1 MGVRQ
6 AGLKPRPPRPRVRF
20 VLRTTSPAAAESRQI
35 IAVQRM
41 SGDMPIRLYY
51 GDAPIQICDSGVDL
65 TVYAFH
71 DTSLNAPEHMG
82 LNDVLGWLYNMF
94 GVDPV
99 HDKFVINTVWPVR
112 GQHGWQWR
120 VVEVASTGS
129 WRKFVSKVRE
139 KGYSLAIVVQKTT
152 CVDRS
157 GESSHVVVEETPLEG
172 GQAEN
177 VWRTEQDRG
186 EEVVEGNTQGKVI
199 VRGTNR
205 EANDSDD
212 EEPDSPM
219 RVDAAEENEAVVD
232 QMEVENEEYLALV
245 VEGED
250 TTLWDNET
258 NIPDD
263 WTTISM
269 SRMKVNDGL
278 DAHWCYDSKQV
289 KVGQMF
295 HDKGHLHDAVKRWA
309 FVQKREFRVKVSNRT
324 TYDVK
329 CIQGGCPWR
338 VHGYKPQHDTLW
350 VASRVEQ
357 HTCLLENTR
366 LVHRNLTAAFVA
378 QMVYSKVVRK
388 TSLSPF
394 TIMHDVEKEYVY
406 EISYD
411 KAWRAKQKALEMR
424 FGTYEDSYHNLPP
437 LLEVMQARNPGTH
450 MAILDEV
457 NEYGEN
463 VLRRVFWS
471 FGCMIEAFRN
481 CIPLLCVD
489 GTFMT
494 GKYRG
499 TILTAIGVDADS
511 HVVPV
516 AFAFVE
522 SENTSSWLWFL
533 RHIKI
538 QFRSKRLMDLFKKL
552 CKQNQQRKFDAI
564 WDQLDRLTTTHMEE
578 VRKKPIV
585 ARQEEPEGLEPIP
598 NEAPSITRR
607 RKRGR
612 ATKCFTEWVE
622 FEPREKW
629 SLLYDT
635 DGSRYGVM
643 TTNLAEVY
651 NWVMKNTRPLPL
663 VAILEGITRG
673 TQKYLYKRYSMAS
686 LNLSK
691 PSVKY
696 SPAITQ
702 YMDEKSKK
710 GGIHRVWPAGN
721 RELLFEI
728 RLRDK
733 SGVGIGTTDVT
744 LECTLWPEYH
754 ACKCNCNKPYLLHR
768 PCSHVLAASAKGGVD
783 GNIFV
788 SPYFRKE
795 SWEATWRAM
804 CDFTRPPPGQ
814 ANWVPD
820 SNLLVDTKGR
830 RQSRRIKNLMDE
842 AEVKDRSRRMADQYD
857 GQLIDK
863 EIDRNHR
870 SRRLSTGTFCN
881 VLKMRGPDQYWRIDP
896 RWVPRLRAAG
906 LLTFARLV
914 EPSRARSERIHIDAA
929 LLSAL
934 VDRWRPETHTFHLTV
949 GEMVPTLQDVSYL
962 LGLPI
967 AGPVV
972 GPTMVN
978 AGWADDLL
986 ASFGGV
992 LPVALEDLTD
1002 GHGPTKS
1009 WLNQFRQDV
1018 FPDDQEE
1025 WIVQRHLVAYLLWL
1039 FGWVM
1044 FTGTHAD
1051 SVDKHF
1057 IHFAE
1062 QIAELPI
1069 AEIPQYSWGSAVLA
1083 ATYAGLCDACV
1094 RNSKQSSLPG
1104 CPLLLMLWAHERFD
1118 IGRPQLDSYANYGLR
1133 EMYRSGVD
1141 DINDRPTMES
1151 LWTHREPQ
1159 WVSGTTRRVYT
1170 QFVADFD
1177 QLTPDRVRWTPY
1189 TQHDVNDRAPH
1200 GLADLCTRDMQLWMT
1215 TCYLVVDVHVEP
1227 HNVHRVL
1234 KQLGMY
1240 QDFPPRDGRPLADSL
1255 HRYSRKGLGLS
1266 YELVIVT
1273 TVQPTVQEWEHA
1285 ADNLA
1290 LQTPPDDGSYYG
1302 AYLRWYRS
1310 VTRWRCFP
1318 PQGDST
1324 VPHQAAITD
1333 TFAPQ
1338 PRSAYNSMAEFVE
1351 HVHVESDTMLQ
1362 RLEARPPVVRPDD
1375 VASILRNF
1383 RARAA
1388 ALLRRVSCR
1397 SAADVVQT
1405 SGRRPSPPLPRRSS
1419 VDRSG
1424 PSSSRRG
1431 YEAAHTSH
1439 GRPSFQHTPA
1449 PEYIRGSAGSGVPT
1463 SSTAP
1468 PRPQVFQTPP
1478 YVHPSQGASGSAHF
1492 PYMPTGD
1499 NVLNTPAWGLHITPR
1514 APEQGHTQHTY
1525 DEYGSASTHHGM
1537 PAYSPRTAFIEDF
1550 FSTDPPQGEVGMDY
1564 WHAAPQVTQPTQET
1578 ENATLS
1584 NAPVRRISCR
1594 TGAVRQP
1601 PVEQGQFDSPAWG
1614 CSTGPI
1620 ERQPS
1625 DLLTSRALAVR

>member
-1 MGVRQ
+1 
-6 AGLKPRPPRPRVRF
+6 
-20 VLRTTSPAAAESRQI
+20 
-35 IAVQRM
+35 M

-99 HDKFVINTVWPVR
+99 HDKFVINAVWPVR

-157 GESSHVVVEETPLEG
+157 GESSHAVVEETPLEG

-177 VWRTEQDRG
+177 VWRTEQGRG
-186 EEVVEGNTQGKVI
+186 EEVVEGNTQGEVI

-295 HDKGHLHDAVKRWA
+295 HDKGHLQDAVKRWA

-394 TIMHDVEKEYVY
+394 TIMHDVEKEYGY

-463 VLRRVFWS
+463 VLRRAFWS
-471 FGCMIEAFRN
+471 FGCMIEAFKN

-533 RHIKI
+533 RHIKMCVVENRPNVCVLHDRHAGLLSAI
-538 QFRSKRLMDLFKKL
+538 QKLQEDVTQSVPWPDLHSRWCMRHFGANFYRQFRSKRLMDLFKKL

-564 WDQLDRLTTTHMEE
+564 WEQLDRLTTTHMEE

-673 TQKYLYKRYSMAS
+673 TQKYLCKRYSMAS

-733 SGVGIGTTDVT
+733 SGVGIGTTDIT

-795 SWEATWRAM
+795 SWEATWRGELRGWRAV

-842 AEVKDRSRRMADQYD
+842 AEVKDRSRRKKACILCGENHSRKDCSMYNVGQDATGAD
-857 GQLIDK
+857 
-863 EIDRNHR
+863 
-870 SRRLSTGTFCN
+870 
-881 VLKMRGPDQYWRIDP
+881 V
-896 RWVPRLRAAG
+896 
-906 LLTFARLV
+906 
-914 EPSRARSERIHIDAA
+914 
-929 LLSAL
+929 
-934 VDRWRPETHTFHLTV
+934 
-949 GEMVPTLQDVSYL
+949 
-962 LGLPI
+962 
-967 AGPVV
+967 
-972 GPTMVN
+972 
-978 AGWADDLL
+978 
-986 ASFGGV
+986 
-992 LPVALEDLTD
+992 
-1002 GHGPTKS
+1002 
-1009 WLNQFRQDV
+1009 
-1018 FPDDQEE
+1018 
-1025 WIVQRHLVAYLLWL
+1025 
-1039 FGWVM
+1039 
-1044 FTGTHAD
+1044 
-1051 SVDKHF
+1051 
-1057 IHFAE
+1057 
-1062 QIAELPI
+1062 
-1069 AEIPQYSWGSAVLA
+1069 
-1083 ATYAGLCDACV
+1083 
-1094 RNSKQSSLPG
+1094 
-1104 CPLLLMLWAHERFD
+1104 
-1118 IGRPQLDSYANYGLR
+1118 
-1133 EMYRSGVD
+1133 
-1141 DINDRPTMES
+1141 
-1151 LWTHREPQ
+1151 
-1159 WVSGTTRRVYT
+1159 RRV
-1170 QFVADFD
+1170 
-1177 QLTPDRVRWTPY
+1177 P
-1189 TQHDVNDRAPH
+1189 
-1200 GLADLCTRDMQLWMT
+1200 
-1215 TCYLVVDVHVEP
+1215 
-1227 HNVHRVL
+1227 
-1234 KQLGMY
+1234 
-1240 QDFPPRDGRPLADSL
+1240 
-1255 HRYSRKGLGLS
+1255 KGKS
-1266 YELVIVT
+1266 KKKNN
-1273 TVQPTVQEWEHA
+1273 P
-1285 ADNLA
+1285 
-1290 LQTPPDDGSYYG
+1290 
-1302 AYLRWYRS
+1302 
-1310 VTRWRCFP
+1310 
-1318 PQGDST
+1318 
-1324 VPHQAAITD
+1324 
-1333 TFAPQ
+1333 
-1338 PRSAYNSMAEFVE
+1338 
-1351 HVHVESDTMLQ
+1351 
-1362 RLEARPPVVRPDD
+1362 
-1375 VASILRNF
+1375 
-1383 RARAA
+1383 
-1388 ALLRRVSCR
+1388 
-1397 SAADVVQT
+1397 
-1405 SGRRPSPPLPRRSS
+1405 
-1419 VDRSG
+1419 
-1424 PSSSRRG
+1424 
-1431 YEAAHTSH
+1431 
-1439 GRPSFQHTPA
+1439 
-1449 PEYIRGSAGSGVPT
+1449 
-1463 SSTAP
+1463 
-1468 PRPQVFQTPP
+1468 
-1478 YVHPSQGASGSAHF
+1478 
-1492 PYMPTGD
+1492 
-1499 NVLNTPAWGLHITPR
+1499 
-1514 APEQGHTQHTY
+1514 
-1525 DEYGSASTHHGM
+1525 
-1537 PAYSPRTAFIEDF
+1537 
-1550 FSTDPPQGEVGMDY
+1550 
-1564 WHAAPQVTQPTQET
+1564 
-1578 ENATLS
+1578 
-1584 NAPVRRISCR
+1584 
-1594 TGAVRQP
+1594 
-1601 PVEQGQFDSPAWG
+1601 
-1614 CSTGPI
+1614 
-1620 ERQPS
+1620 
-1625 DLLTSRALAVR
+1625 

>member
-1 MGVRQ
+1 
-6 AGLKPRPPRPRVRF
+6 
-20 VLRTTSPAAAESRQI
+20 
-35 IAVQRM
+35 
-41 SGDMPIRLYY
+41 
-51 GDAPIQICDSGVDL
+51 
-65 TVYAFH
+65 
-71 DTSLNAPEHMG
+71 MG

-99 HDKFVINTVWPVR
+99 HDKFVINAVWPVR

-139 KGYSLAIVVQKTT
+139 KGYSLAIVVQKTK

-157 GESSHVVVEETPLEG
+157 GESSHAVVEETPLEG

-177 VWRTEQDRG
+177 VWRTEQGRG
-186 EEVVEGNTQGKVI
+186 EEVVEGNTQGEVI

-232 QMEVENEEYLALV
+232 QMEVENEEYIALV

-258 NIPDD
+258 YIPDN

-295 HDKGHLHDAVKRWA
+295 HDKGHLQDAVKRWA

-394 TIMHDVEKEYVY
+394 TIMHDVEKEYGY

-463 VLRRVFWS
+463 VLRRAFWS
-471 FGCMIEAFRN
+471 FGCMIEAFKN

-516 AFAFVE
+516 AFAFFE

-533 RHIKI
+533 RHIKMCVVENRPNVCVLHDRHAGLLSAI
-538 QFRSKRLMDLFKKL
+538 QKLQEDVTQSVPWPDLHSRWCMRHFGANFYRQFRSKRLMDLFKKL

-564 WDQLDRLTTTHMEE
+564 WEQLDRLTTTHMEE
-578 VRKKPIV
+578 
-585 ARQEEPEGLEPIP
+585 
-598 NEAPSITRR
+598 
-607 RKRGR
+607 
-612 ATKCFTEWVE
+612 
-622 FEPREKW
+622 
-629 SLLYDT
+629 
-635 DGSRYGVM
+635 
-643 TTNLAEVY
+643 
-651 NWVMKNTRPLPL
+651 
-663 VAILEGITRG
+663 
-673 TQKYLYKRYSMAS
+673 
-686 LNLSK
+686 
-691 PSVKY
+691 
-696 SPAITQ
+696 
-702 YMDEKSKK
+702 
-710 GGIHRVWPAGN
+710 
-721 RELLFEI
+721 
-728 RLRDK
+728 
-733 SGVGIGTTDVT
+733 
-744 LECTLWPEYH
+744 
-754 ACKCNCNKPYLLHR
+754 
-768 PCSHVLAASAKGGVD
+768 
-783 GNIFV
+783 
-788 SPYFRKE
+788 
-795 SWEATWRAM
+795 
-804 CDFTRPPPGQ
+804 
-814 ANWVPD
+814 
-820 SNLLVDTKGR
+820 
-830 RQSRRIKNLMDE
+830 
-842 AEVKDRSRRMADQYD
+842 
-857 GQLIDK
+857 
-863 EIDRNHR
+863 
-870 SRRLSTGTFCN
+870 
-881 VLKMRGPDQYWRIDP
+881 
-896 RWVPRLRAAG
+896 
-906 LLTFARLV
+906 
-914 EPSRARSERIHIDAA
+914 
-929 LLSAL
+929 
-934 VDRWRPETHTFHLTV
+934 
-949 GEMVPTLQDVSYL
+949 
-962 LGLPI
+962 
-967 AGPVV
+967 
-972 GPTMVN
+972 
-978 AGWADDLL
+978 
-986 ASFGGV
+986 
-992 LPVALEDLTD
+992 
-1002 GHGPTKS
+1002 
-1009 WLNQFRQDV
+1009 
-1018 FPDDQEE
+1018 
-1025 WIVQRHLVAYLLWL
+1025 
-1039 FGWVM
+1039 
-1044 FTGTHAD
+1044 
-1051 SVDKHF
+1051 
-1057 IHFAE
+1057 
-1062 QIAELPI
+1062 
-1069 AEIPQYSWGSAVLA
+1069 
-1083 ATYAGLCDACV
+1083 
-1094 RNSKQSSLPG
+1094 
-1104 CPLLLMLWAHERFD
+1104 
-1118 IGRPQLDSYANYGLR
+1118 
-1133 EMYRSGVD
+1133 
-1141 DINDRPTMES
+1141 
-1151 LWTHREPQ
+1151 
-1159 WVSGTTRRVYT
+1159 
-1170 QFVADFD
+1170 
-1177 QLTPDRVRWTPY
+1177 
-1189 TQHDVNDRAPH
+1189 
-1200 GLADLCTRDMQLWMT
+1200 
-1215 TCYLVVDVHVEP
+1215 
-1227 HNVHRVL
+1227 
-1234 KQLGMY
+1234 
-1240 QDFPPRDGRPLADSL
+1240 
-1255 HRYSRKGLGLS
+1255 
-1266 YELVIVT
+1266 
-1273 TVQPTVQEWEHA
+1273 
-1285 ADNLA
+1285 
-1290 LQTPPDDGSYYG
+1290 
-1302 AYLRWYRS
+1302 
-1310 VTRWRCFP
+1310 
-1318 PQGDST
+1318 
-1324 VPHQAAITD
+1324 
-1333 TFAPQ
+1333 
-1338 PRSAYNSMAEFVE
+1338 AEFVE
-1351 HVHVESDTMLQ
+1351 HVHVESDTLLQ
-1362 RLEARPPVVRPDD
+1362 RLEARPPVVRSDD
-1375 VASILRNF
+1375 VASVLRNF

-1449 PEYIRGSAGSGVPT
+1449 PEYTRGSAGSGVPT

-1525 DEYGSASTHHGM
+1525 DEYGSASTHHGV
-1537 PAYSPRTAFIEDF
+1537 PAYSPCTAFIEDF

-1578 ENATLS
+1578 EAGQGPDVTPQQAARDRHPPDNLTY
-1584 NAPVRRISCR
+1584 PTEQIRRMKK
-1594 TGAVRQP
+1594 G
-1601 PVEQGQFDSPAWG
+1601 
-1614 CSTGPI
+1614 GP
-1620 ERQPS
+1620 S
-1625 DLLTSRALAVR
+1625 KRAKGTDRP

>member
-1 MGVRQ
+1 
-6 AGLKPRPPRPRVRF
+6 
-20 VLRTTSPAAAESRQI
+20 
-35 IAVQRM
+35 
-41 SGDMPIRLYY
+41 
-51 GDAPIQICDSGVDL
+51 
-65 TVYAFH
+65 
-71 DTSLNAPEHMG
+71 
-82 LNDVLGWLYNMF
+82 
-94 GVDPV
+94 
-99 HDKFVINTVWPVR
+99 
-112 GQHGWQWR
+112 
-120 VVEVASTGS
+120 
-129 WRKFVSKVRE
+129 
-139 KGYSLAIVVQKTT
+139 
-152 CVDRS
+152 
-157 GESSHVVVEETPLEG
+157 
-172 GQAEN
+172 
-177 VWRTEQDRG
+177 
-186 EEVVEGNTQGKVI
+186 
-199 VRGTNR
+199 
-205 EANDSDD
+205 
-212 EEPDSPM
+212 M

-232 QMEVENEEYLALV
+232 QMEVENEEYIALV

-258 NIPDD
+258 YIPDN

-295 HDKGHLHDAVKRWA
+295 HDKGHLQDAVKRWA
-309 FVQKREFRVKVSNRT
+309 FVQKR
-324 TYDVK
+324 
-329 CIQGGCPWR
+329 
-338 VHGYKPQHDTLW
+338 
-350 VASRVEQ
+350 
-357 HTCLLENTR
+357 
-366 LVHRNLTAAFVA
+366 
-378 QMVYSKVVRK
+378 
-388 TSLSPF
+388 
-394 TIMHDVEKEYVY
+394 
-406 EISYD
+406 
-411 KAWRAKQKALEMR
+411 
-424 FGTYEDSYHNLPP
+424 
-437 LLEVMQARNPGTH
+437 
-450 MAILDEV
+450 
-457 NEYGEN
+457 
-463 VLRRVFWS
+463 
-471 FGCMIEAFRN
+471 
-481 CIPLLCVD
+481 
-489 GTFMT
+489 
-494 GKYRG
+494 
-499 TILTAIGVDADS
+499 
-511 HVVPV
+511 
-516 AFAFVE
+516 
-522 SENTSSWLWFL
+522 
-533 RHIKI
+533 
-538 QFRSKRLMDLFKKL
+538 
-552 CKQNQQRKFDAI
+552 
-564 WDQLDRLTTTHMEE
+564 
-578 VRKKPIV
+578 
-585 ARQEEPEGLEPIP
+585 
-598 NEAPSITRR
+598 
-607 RKRGR
+607 
-612 ATKCFTEWVE
+612 
-622 FEPREKW
+622 
-629 SLLYDT
+629 
-635 DGSRYGVM
+635 
-643 TTNLAEVY
+643 
-651 NWVMKNTRPLPL
+651 
-663 VAILEGITRG
+663 
-673 TQKYLYKRYSMAS
+673 
-686 LNLSK
+686 
-691 PSVKY
+691 
-696 SPAITQ
+696 
-702 YMDEKSKK
+702 
-710 GGIHRVWPAGN
+710 
-721 RELLFEI
+721 
-728 RLRDK
+728 
-733 SGVGIGTTDVT
+733 
-744 LECTLWPEYH
+744 
-754 ACKCNCNKPYLLHR
+754 
-768 PCSHVLAASAKGGVD
+768 
-783 GNIFV
+783 
-788 SPYFRKE
+788 
-795 SWEATWRAM
+795 
-804 CDFTRPPPGQ
+804 
-814 ANWVPD
+814 
-820 SNLLVDTKGR
+820 
-830 RQSRRIKNLMDE
+830 
-842 AEVKDRSRRMADQYD
+842 MADQND

-929 LLSAL
+929 LMSAL

-967 AGPVV
+967 AGPAV

-1104 CPLLLMLWAHERFD
+1104 CSLLLMLWAHERFD

-1141 DINDRPTMES
+1141 DIDDRPTMGS

-1200 GLADLCTRDMQLWMT
+1200 GLADLCTRDMQLWRT
-1215 TCYLVVDVHVEP
+1215 TCHLVVDVHVEP

-1273 TVQPTVQEWEHA
+1273 TVQLTVQEWEHA

-1351 HVHVESDTMLQ
+1351 HVHVESDTLLQ
-1362 RLEARPPVVRPDD
+1362 RLEARPPVVRSDD
-1375 VASILRNF
+1375 V
-1383 RARAA
+1383 
-1388 ALLRRVSCR
+1388 
-1397 SAADVVQT
+1397 
-1405 SGRRPSPPLPRRSS
+1405 
-1419 VDRSG
+1419 
-1424 PSSSRRG
+1424 
-1431 YEAAHTSH
+1431 
-1439 GRPSFQHTPA
+1439 
-1449 PEYIRGSAGSGVPT
+1449 
-1463 SSTAP
+1463 
-1468 PRPQVFQTPP
+1468 
-1478 YVHPSQGASGSAHF
+1478 GASGSAHF

-1525 DEYGSASTHHGM
+1525 DEYGSASTHHGV

-1578 ENATLS
+1578 EAGQGPDVTPQQAARDRHPPDNLTY
-1584 NAPVRRISCR
+1584 PTEQIRRR
-1594 TGAVRQP
+1594 KKG
-1601 PVEQGQFDSPAWG
+1601 
-1614 CSTGPI
+1614 GP
-1620 ERQPS
+1620 S
-1625 DLLTSRALAVR
+1625 KRAKGTDRP

>member
-1 MGVRQ
+1 MSNSTKNNVKLLTITVLYFG
-6 AGLKPRPPRPRVRF
+6 ATGLSRSHATVPRDCRSRILE
-20 VLRTTSPAAAESRQI
+20 LRDHRGTVPFIALINCDAEDPDFG
-35 IAVQRM
+35 M

-51 GDAPIQICDSGVDL
+51 GDALIQICDSGVDL

-94 GVDPV
+94 RVDPV
-99 HDKFVINTVWPVR
+99 HDKFVINAVWPVR

-157 GESSHVVVEETPLEG
+157 GESSHAVVEETTLEG

-177 VWRTEQDRG
+177 VWRTEQGRG
-186 EEVVEGNTQGKVI
+186 EEVVEGNTQGEVI

-219 RVDAAEENEAVVD
+219 RVDATEENEAVVD

-295 HDKGHLHDAVKRWA
+295 HDKGHLQDAVKRWA

-324 TYDVK
+324 T
-329 CIQGGCPWR
+329 
-338 VHGYKPQHDTLW
+338 
-350 VASRVEQ
+350 
-357 HTCLLENTR
+357 
-366 LVHRNLTAAFVA
+366 NLTAAFVA

-394 TIMHDVEKEYVY
+394 TIMHDVEKEYGY

-424 FGTYEDSYHNLPP
+424 FGTYEDSYHNLHP

-463 VLRRVFWS
+463 VLRRAFWS

-481 CIPLLCVD
+481 CIPLLCVN

-533 RHIKI
+533 RHIKMCVVEN
-538 QFRSKRLMDLFKKL
+538 RPNML
-552 CKQNQQRKFDAI
+552 
-564 WDQLDRLTTTHMEE
+564 
-578 VRKKPIV
+578 VKKPIV

-622 FEPREKW
+622 FEPMEKW

-673 TQKYLYKRYSMAS
+673 TQKYLCKRYSMAS

-696 SPAITQ
+696 SPVITQ

-733 SGVGIGTTDVT
+733 SGVGIGTTDIT

-754 ACKCNCNKPYLLHR
+754 ACKCNCNKTYLLHR

-795 SWEATWRAM
+795 SWEATWRGELRGWRAL
-804 CDFTRPPPGQ
+804 CDFIRPPPGQ

-896 RWVPRLRAAG
+896 RWVSRLRAAG

-962 LGLPI
+962 LGLLI
-967 AGPVV
+967 AGPAV

-1094 RNSKQSSLPG
+1094 KNSKQSSLPG

-1141 DINDRPTMES
+1141 DIDDRPTMGS

-1215 TCYLVVDVHVEP
+1215 TCHLVVDVHVEP
-1227 HNVHRVL
+1227 HNVYRVL

-1240 QDFPPRDGRPLADSL
+1240 LDFPPRDGRPLADSL

-1302 AYLRWYRS
+1302 AYLHWYRS

-1351 HVHVESDTMLQ
+1351 HVHVESDTLLQ
-1362 RLEARPPVVRPDD
+1362 RLEARPPVVRLDD

-1419 VDRSG
+1419 MDRSG

-1431 YEAAHTSH
+1431 T
-1439 GRPSFQHTPA
+1439 PQHRSTPGVSR
-1449 PEYIRGSAGSGVPT
+1449 IRGTHVEHGTTTSA
-1463 SSTAP
+1463 
-1468 PRPQVFQTPP
+1468 
-1478 YVHPSQGASGSAHF
+1478 
-1492 PYMPTGD
+1492 D
-1499 NVLNTPAWGLHITPR
+1499 
-1514 APEQGHTQHTY
+1514 

-1537 PAYSPRTAFIEDF
+1537 PAYSPRTTFIEDF

-1578 ENATLS
+1578 EAGQGPDVTPQQAARDRHPPDNLTY
-1584 NAPVRRISCR
+1584 PTEQIRRR
-1594 TGAVRQP
+1594 KKG
-1601 PVEQGQFDSPAWG
+1601 
-1614 CSTGPI
+1614 GP
-1620 ERQPS
+1620 S
-1625 DLLTSRALAVR
+1625 KRAKGTDRP

>member
-6 AGLKPRPPRPRVRF
+6 ADLKPRPPRPRVRF
-20 VLRTTSPAAAESRQI
+20 VTTSPAAAESRHI
-35 IAVQRM
+35 VAVQRM

-51 GDAPIQICDSGVDL
+51 GDAPIQICNSGVDL

-99 HDKFVINTVWPVR
+99 HDKFVINAVWPVR

-157 GESSHVVVEETPLEG
+157 GESSHAVVEETPLEG

-177 VWRTEQDRG
+177 VWRTEQGRG
-186 EEVVEGNTQGKVI
+186 EEVVEGNTQGEVI
-199 VRGTNR
+199 VHGTNR

-269 SRMKVNDGL
+269 SRMKV
-278 DAHWCYDSKQV
+278 

-295 HDKGHLHDAVKRWA
+295 HDKGHLQDAVKRWA

-388 TSLSPF
+388 TSFSPF
-394 TIMHDVEKEYVY
+394 TIMHDVEKEYGY

-424 FGTYEDSYHNLPP
+424 FGTYEDSYHNFHP

-463 VLRRVFWS
+463 VLRRAFWS

-533 RHIKI
+533 WHIKMCVVENRPNVCVLHDRHTGLLSAI
-538 QFRSKRLMDLFKKL
+538 QKLQEDVTQSVPWPDLHSRWCMRHFGANFYRQFRSKRLMDLFKKL

-578 VRKKPIV
+578 VRKKPII

-673 TQKYLYKRYSMAS
+673 TQKYL
-686 LNLSK
+686 
-691 PSVKY
+691 
-696 SPAITQ
+696 
-702 YMDEKSKK
+702 
-710 GGIHRVWPAGN
+710 
-721 RELLFEI
+721 
-728 RLRDK
+728 
-733 SGVGIGTTDVT
+733 
-744 LECTLWPEYH
+744 
-754 ACKCNCNKPYLLHR
+754 CK
-768 PCSHVLAASAKGGVD
+768 
-783 GNIFV
+783 
-788 SPYFRKE
+788 
-795 SWEATWRAM
+795 
-804 CDFTRPPPGQ
+804 
-814 ANWVPD
+814 
-820 SNLLVDTKGR
+820 
-830 RQSRRIKNLMDE
+830 
-842 AEVKDRSRRMADQYD
+842 
-857 GQLIDK
+857 
-863 EIDRNHR
+863 
-870 SRRLSTGTFCN
+870 
-881 VLKMRGPDQYWRIDP
+881 
-896 RWVPRLRAAG
+896 
-906 LLTFARLV
+906 
-914 EPSRARSERIHIDAA
+914 
-929 LLSAL
+929 
-934 VDRWRPETHTFHLTV
+934 
-949 GEMVPTLQDVSYL
+949 
-962 LGLPI
+962 
-967 AGPVV
+967 
-972 GPTMVN
+972 
-978 AGWADDLL
+978 
-986 ASFGGV
+986 
-992 LPVALEDLTD
+992 
-1002 GHGPTKS
+1002 
-1009 WLNQFRQDV
+1009 
-1018 FPDDQEE
+1018 
-1025 WIVQRHLVAYLLWL
+1025 
-1039 FGWVM
+1039 
-1044 FTGTHAD
+1044 
-1051 SVDKHF
+1051 
-1057 IHFAE
+1057 
-1062 QIAELPI
+1062 
-1069 AEIPQYSWGSAVLA
+1069 
-1083 ATYAGLCDACV
+1083 
-1094 RNSKQSSLPG
+1094 
-1104 CPLLLMLWAHERFD
+1104 
-1118 IGRPQLDSYANYGLR
+1118 
-1133 EMYRSGVD
+1133 
-1141 DINDRPTMES
+1141 
-1151 LWTHREPQ
+1151 
-1159 WVSGTTRRVYT
+1159 
-1170 QFVADFD
+1170 
-1177 QLTPDRVRWTPY
+1177 
-1189 TQHDVNDRAPH
+1189 
-1200 GLADLCTRDMQLWMT
+1200 
-1215 TCYLVVDVHVEP
+1215 
-1227 HNVHRVL
+1227 
-1234 KQLGMY
+1234 
-1240 QDFPPRDGRPLADSL
+1240 
-1255 HRYSRKGLGLS
+1255 RYSRKGLGLS

-1351 HVHVESDTMLQ
+1351 HVHVESDTLLQ

-1449 PEYIRGSAGSGVPT
+1449 PEYTRGSAGSGVPT

-1550 FSTDPPQGEVGMDY
+1550 FSTDPPQGEVAMDY

-1578 ENATLS
+1578 EAGQGPDVTPQQAARDRHPPDNLTY
-1584 NAPVRRISCR
+1584 PTEQIRRR
-1594 TGAVRQP
+1594 KKG
-1601 PVEQGQFDSPAWG
+1601 
-1614 CSTGPI
+1614 GP
-1620 ERQPS
+1620 S
-1625 DLLTSRALAVR
+1625 KRAKGTDRP